1 MICDGCGHGLPD
13 NAKFCPECGRPVTQP
28 SVDGAPVDRVY
39 AEGAGDAADAPR
51 AAAAPAADAPRETDA
66 APAADAAE
74 DAAPSGTVP
83 GGATGDAVPASGSSG
98 ADDVPPTAPIPK
110 AEPAPVPDDLAATRE
125 RVRPRDLDAAFGGPA
140 RDPFDPAATGAF
152 PGDTEPAFPVPP
164 EPGDAKGRTSRLGLV
179 SAVVVFLAALALLV
193 AFVTWRMELW
203 GGRTLPDTV
212 GMDQAQATQLL
223 QDGGFSVAT
232 SDVVSDGNVGKVVEQ
247 EPAPGRRVDPGTVV
261 ALGVGV
267 ERSVPDVEG
276 MTLDDAKR
284 ALEKRGIAR
293 LRIEYENSDREEG
306 TVISASPAA
315 GTVVAEDDVV
325 TLVVAQ
331 PYTVPEVAGLSS
343 EEAREAVTRA
353 GLTPKEVLVASDE
366 ESGTVVSTDPGA
378 GATLKQGAT
387 VTLNVSSPYPSTP
400 YAVTEYLS
408 CRPQDLS
415 TYLRDR
421 GYSMRYGA
429 SKDNVATM
437 TWTGPAADPEV
448 VIGPN
453 PFARY
458 EGFQF
463 WATDA
468 LAAGAS
474 VDGVRLQIV
483 QENAPA
489 DAGTLKVDQSC
500 VNALMNACGLKASSG
515 TTTVAT
521 PQTVTPKMDNAPDF
535 VAKAGTSGDTVWAVV
550 VWRQGDAVQAAV
562 CAAHTETLEDNLK
575 KESVDL
581 GHYGDSMANL
591 AASYIVGEAGR

>member
-13 NAKFCPECGRPVTQP
+13 NAKFCPECGRPVTP
-28 SVDGAPVDRVY
+28 APAEDAASVAS
-39 AEGAGDAADAPR
+39 AAASGAGDAASAGDI
-51 AAAAPAADAPRETDA
+51 DEGMSRER
-66 APAADAAE
+66 
-74 DAAPSGTVP
+74 
-83 GGATGDAVPASGSSG
+83 DAVPDALAVGAPD
-98 ADDVPPTAPIPK
+98 ADDVPPTEPIPK
-110 AEPAPVPDDLAATRE
+110 AQPAPVPEGLEATRE
-125 RVRPRDLDAAFGGPA
+125 QARPRDLDGAAGGPA
-140 RDPFDPAATGAF
+140 PDPFDPAATGAF

-164 EPGDAKGRTSRLGLV
+164 EPEEPKGRSSWLGLV
-179 SAVVVFLAALALLV
+179 SAVAVFLAALALLA

-212 GMDQAQATQLL
+212 GMDQVQATQLL

-232 SDVVSDGNVGKVVEQ
+232 SEVVSDGNVGKVVEQ
-247 EPAPGRRVDPGTVV
+247 DPAPGRRVDPGSVV
-261 ALGVGV
+261 ALSVGV
-267 ERSVPDVEG
+267 ERSVPVVEG
-276 MTLDDAKR
+276 MALDDAKR

-331 PYTVPEVAGLSS
+331 PYTVPDVAGLSAD
-343 EEAREAVTRA
+343 EAQQAVERA
-353 GLTPKEVLVASDE
+353 GLTAKQVLVASDE
-366 ESGTVVSTDPGA
+366 EAGTVVSSDPAA

-400 YAVTEYLS
+400 YAVAEYLS

-421 GYSMRYGA
+421 GYSMRFGA

-437 TWTGPAADPEV
+437 TWTGPEADPEV

-468 LAAGAS
+468 LAAGAA
-474 VDGVRLQIV
+474 VDGVRLEMTQQSV
-483 QENAPA
+483 PA
-489 DAGTLKVDQSC
+489 DVGTLKVDQAT

-521 PQTVTPKMDNAPDF
+521 PQTMTPKMDGAPDF
-535 VAKAGTSGDTVWAVV
+535 VAKAGASGDTVWAVA
-550 VWRQGDAVQAAV
+550 VWRQGDSVSAAV
-562 CAAHTETLEDNLK
+562 CAAPAKTLEDNLK
-575 KESVDL
+575 KESVNL
-581 GHYGDSMANL
+581 GDYGDSMANL
-591 AASYIVGEAGR
+591 AASYLVGEAGR

>member
-13 NAKFCPECGRPVTQP
+13 NAKFCPECGRPVTP
-28 SVDGAPVDRVY
+28 APADDAASVASAGAAG
-39 AEGAGDAADAPR
+39 AEGAASAVDIDGGMDREGGAVPEAP
-51 AAAAPAADAPRETDA
+51 ETDA
-66 APAADAAE
+66 AE
-74 DAAPSGTVP
+74 GTAAPSDTAP
-83 GGATGDAVPASGSSG
+83 DGAAPAVGAP

-110 AEPAPVPDDLAATRE
+110 AEPAPVPDGLEATRE
-125 RVRPRDLDAAFGGPA
+125 QVRPRDLDAADH
-140 RDPFDPAATGAF
+140 DPFDPAATGAF

-164 EPGDAKGRTSRLGLV
+164 EPEEPKGRSSRLGLV
-179 SAVVVFLAALALLV
+179 SAVAVFLAALALLA

-247 EPAPGRRVDPGTVV
+247 DPAPGRRVDPGTVV

-267 ERSVPDVEG
+267 ERSIPDVEG

-293 LRIEYENSDREEG
+293 LRIEYENSDSEEG

-331 PYTVPEVAGLSS
+331 PYTVPDVAGLSS
-343 EEAREAVTRA
+343 DEAKEAVTRA
-353 GLTPKEVLVASDE
+353 GLTPREVLVASDE

-421 GYSMRYGA
+421 GYSIRYGA
-429 SKDNVATM
+429 SKDNAATM
-437 TWTGPAADPEV
+437 TWAGPAADPEV
-448 VIGPN
+448 VVGPN

-474 VDGVRLQIV
+474 VDGVRLQIA
-483 QENAPA
+483 QESSPA
-489 DAGTLKVDQSC
+489 DVGTLKVDQSC

-521 PQTVTPKMDNAPDF
+521 PQTVTPRMDDAPDF
-535 VAKAGTSGDTVWAVV
+535 VAKAGTSGDNTWAVV
-550 VWRQGDAVQAAV
+550 VWRQGDDVRAAV
-562 CAAHTETLEDNLK
+562 CAARTDTLDGNLK

-591 AASYIVGEAGR
+591 AVSYVVGEAVR